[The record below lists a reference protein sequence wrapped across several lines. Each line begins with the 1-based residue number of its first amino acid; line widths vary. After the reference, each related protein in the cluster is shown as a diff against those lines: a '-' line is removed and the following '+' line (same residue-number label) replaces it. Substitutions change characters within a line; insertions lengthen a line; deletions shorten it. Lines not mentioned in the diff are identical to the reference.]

1 MLTRIVSILHFS
13 GVNPYLKDGTYDIEF
28 LNDQPSVYESEYIHH
43 VRFEKPIAMKVNGH
57 KNKGV
62 LLKP

>member
-1 MLTRIVSILHFS
+1 M
-13 GVNPYLKDGTYDIEF
+13 KDGTYDIEF